1 MNIFNKFFKIFLVLA
16 FVLVLPSVVKADCG
30 WFSNTT
36 CDKVRN
42 SKSYCGPASDNSSCS
57 GQTPCCCCD
66 ETLKGCCEKTNKT
79 TGIKTSI
86 DSTIAKCYDNANTSW
101 AKVDW
106 YEGQT
111 AYNNHCA
118 YVINGKSC
126 KWLKSTG
133 TATTCTGDGYT
144 LLASVKTCQDFGLPD
159 PVPFAVDNVCCC
171 RDVTAGTPIADV
183 KGCCEIREID
193 SVKLIE
199 TVQMILRSQCEA
211 KQKIPLYGQ
220 TGTTISIRFFPNLV
234 PDDTGKKCVQSSV
247 TDSGSSNVTDS
258 GQQSVTDSGQP
269 SVTDS
274 GRPTKEVKFDYSGM
288 TNPLQTINPSEV
300 VGRVIKAVLAI
311 IGSIFL
317 IMIIYGG
324 FTWMTA
330 MGNDTKVASGRNIL
344 VWAIIGII
352 VIFLAWMLVAVV
364 FESLGV

>member
-1 MNIFNKFFKIFLVLA
+1 MNKFFTIFLSIVFA
-16 FVLVLPSVVKADCG
+16 LVLPLVVKADCG

-42 SKSYCGPASDNSSCS
+42 SRSYCGPASDNSFCS

-66 ETLKGCCEKTNKT
+66 ETLKGCCEKTNKA
-79 TGIKTSI
+79 TGAKTSI

-106 YEGQT
+106 YEGQI

-171 RDVTAGTPIADV
+171 RDITAGTPTTDV
-183 KGCCEIREID
+183 KGCCEIRETD

-199 TVQMILRSQCEA
+199 TVEVISRSQCEA
-211 KQKIPLYGQ
+211 KQKLPPYGQ
-220 TGTTISIRFFPNLV
+220 TGTTISIRFFANLV
-234 PDDTGKKCVQSSV
+234 PDATGKKCVQSS
-247 TDSGSSNVTDS
+247 TTDS
-258 GQQSVTDSGQP
+258 GQSTTDNGQSTTDSGK
-269 SVTDS
+269 STTDS
-274 GRPTKEVKFDYSGM
+274 GKASKEVKFDYSGM
-288 TNPLQTINPSEV
+288 TNPLRTINPSEV
-300 VGRVIKAVLAI
+300 AGRVIKAVLAI

-317 IMIIYGG
+317 MMIIYGG
-324 FTWMTA
+324 FIWMTA
-330 MGNDTKVASGRNIL
+330 AGNDSKVQTGRNVL

-352 VIFLAWMLVAVV
+352 VIFLAWMLVSVI
-364 FESLGV
+364 FESLAV